1 MTPTDST
8 PSFGVVKAPLTP
20 APNVTNWSLLK
31 DTYWI
36 VVSEYTPA
44 YELQGNS
51 LGTIG
56 LPKTD
61 PPTITR
67 ILDQTV
73 YYIQDVDPLGYLW
86 GYVGVTLV
94 DPSWD
99 KGSHPQTT
107 YGTLLSPITPAG
119 DWILSTTVN
128 QGNTALQE
136 PSQTW
141 ATGKMAWMNVDGVD
155 QWTMENWKVGGYVH
169 WAYMIQSKPGDE
181 YWDSLPVTNQSIPE
195 FLAPAKASWEP
206 VNPVPYPVF
215 DTNPPQISSITT
227 EGKTVI
233 LEFTEA
239 VQARYVL
246 SSAFTV
252 ATVSSTNVITSIAV
266 NSASLN
272 PNNLSQVILTLAE
285 AAPASTVDLRVSYTD
300 PVGNQTSGVIQ
311 DLTGNDAASFSIYAD
326 PATLYLSALSAD
338 KAEGNI
344 GSTPFTFA
352 IQRDGDPSAAV
363 SVAWTVTASGVNPAD
378 ALDFAG
384 SAFPSGVANL
394 AAGQTSQQITLN
406 VVGDGSFEADE
417 TFTLSLS
424 NPLGGSLVPGAATA
438 YGRIQNDDVF
448 SAPVYTFSKSADA
461 VDEGSALAIGI
472 STANAPIG
480 SPLYWRFGGT
490 DITAADFSDGLLEGS
505 TVLGSDGR
513 AGFSKAI
520 ATDPDSN
527 PTETLELRFFRDAAR
542 TQQVGST
549 VSVLLRQPSV
559 GLVTDAS
566 DILTGTSED
575 ETLRGVPTGSTLR
588 GMGSLDRL
596 TGGGGND
603 QFVLGDAIGRF
614 YDDGTPGL
622 GSADLALITDFTS
635 DNRIQLHGLASDYR
649 LISGRYAGV
658 SGVRIDALSPTPE
671 AIGFVQG
678 STLASLSLAN
688 PSQFVFV

>member
-1 MTPTDST
+1 MNPTDSS

-36 VVSEYTPA
+36 VVSKYTPA

-206 VNPVPYPVF
+206 VNPVPYSVF
-215 DTNPPQISSITT
+215 DANPPQISSITT

-233 LEFTEA
+233 LEFKEA

-252 ATVSSTNVITSIAV
+252 ATVSSTKVITSIAV
-266 NSASLN
+266 SSASLN
-272 PNNLSQVILTLAE
+272 PNNLSQVILTLAG

-311 DLTGNDAASFSIYAD
+311 DLKGNDAASFSMYAD
-326 PATLYLSALSAD
+326 KYVASSTSKIASKYHSLTLAGTATINGTGNNLDNTIAGNAGNNILNGGAGAD
-338 KAEGNI
+338 
-344 GSTPFTFA
+344 
-352 IQRDGDPSAAV
+352 
-363 SVAWTVTASGVNPAD
+363 
-378 ALDFAG
+378 
-384 SAFPSGVANL
+384 
-394 AAGQTSQQITLN
+394 TL
-406 VVGDGSFEADE
+406 
-417 TFTLSLS
+417 
-424 NPLGGSLVPGAATA
+424 
-438 YGRIQNDDVF
+438 I
-448 SAPVYTFSKSADA
+448 
-461 VDEGSALAIGI
+461 
-472 STANAPIG
+472 
-480 SPLYWRFGGT
+480 
-490 DITAADFSDGLLEGS
+490 
-505 TVLGSDGR
+505 
-513 AGFSKAI
+513 
-520 ATDPDSN
+520 
-527 PTETLELRFFRDAAR
+527 
-542 TQQVGST
+542 
-549 VSVLLRQPSV
+549 
-559 GLVTDAS
+559 
-566 DILTGTSED
+566 
-575 ETLRGVPTGSTLR
+575 
-588 GMGSLDRL
+588 
-596 TGGGGND
+596 GGGGND
-603 QFVLGDAIGRF
+603 SLIGGKRRDTLSGSSGVDRFVYWSIADSGI
-614 YDDGTPGL
+614 
-622 GSADLALITDFTS
+622 GSASRDVITDF
-635 DNRIQLHGLASDYR
+635 RG
-649 LISGRYAGV
+649 ISGEKIDLSA
-658 SGVRIDALSPTPE
+658 IDAFSKAPGNQVFAFIGLKAFTGSRGE
-671 AIGFVQG
+671 ARFSKGILQLNTGTDKVADMEIALTGINSF
-678 STLASLSLAN
+678 
-688 PSQFVFV
+688 SQNFLIL

>member
-1 MTPTDST
+1 MNPTDSS

-36 VVSEYTPA
+36 VVSKYTPA

-206 VNPVPYPVF
+206 VNPVPYSVF
-215 DTNPPQISSITT
+215 DANPPQISSITT

-233 LEFTEA
+233 LEFKEA

-252 ATVSSTNVITSIAV
+252 ATVSSTKVITSIAV
-266 NSASLN
+266 SSASLN
-272 PNNLSQVILTLAE
+272 PNNLSQVILTLAG

-311 DLTGNDAASFSIYAD
+311 DLKGNDAASFLMYAD
-326 PATLYLSALSAD
+326 KYVASSTSKIASKYHSLTLAGTATINGTGNNLDNTIAGNAGNNILNGGAGAD
-338 KAEGNI
+338 
-344 GSTPFTFA
+344 
-352 IQRDGDPSAAV
+352 
-363 SVAWTVTASGVNPAD
+363 
-378 ALDFAG
+378 
-384 SAFPSGVANL
+384 
-394 AAGQTSQQITLN
+394 TL
-406 VVGDGSFEADE
+406 
-417 TFTLSLS
+417 
-424 NPLGGSLVPGAATA
+424 
-438 YGRIQNDDVF
+438 I
-448 SAPVYTFSKSADA
+448 
-461 VDEGSALAIGI
+461 
-472 STANAPIG
+472 
-480 SPLYWRFGGT
+480 
-490 DITAADFSDGLLEGS
+490 
-505 TVLGSDGR
+505 
-513 AGFSKAI
+513 
-520 ATDPDSN
+520 
-527 PTETLELRFFRDAAR
+527 
-542 TQQVGST
+542 
-549 VSVLLRQPSV
+549 
-559 GLVTDAS
+559 
-566 DILTGTSED
+566 
-575 ETLRGVPTGSTLR
+575 
-588 GMGSLDRL
+588 
-596 TGGGGND
+596 GGGGND
-603 QFVLGDAIGRF
+603 SLIGGKRRDTLSGSSGVDRFVYWSIADSGI
-614 YDDGTPGL
+614 
-622 GSADLALITDFTS
+622 GSASRDVITDF
-635 DNRIQLHGLASDYR
+635 R
-649 LISGRYAGV
+649 GV
-658 SGVRIDALSPTPE
+658 SGEKIDLSAIDAFSKAPGNQVF
-671 AIGFVQG
+671 AFIGLRVCG
-678 STLASLSLAN
+678 KTA
-688 PSQFVFV
+688 